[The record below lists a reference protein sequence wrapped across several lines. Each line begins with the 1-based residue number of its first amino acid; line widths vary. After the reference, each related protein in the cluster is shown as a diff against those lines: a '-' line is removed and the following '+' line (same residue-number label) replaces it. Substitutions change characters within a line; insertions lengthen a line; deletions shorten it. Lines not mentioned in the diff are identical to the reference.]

1 MGVFREISILLDS
14 TQVREERR
22 PIIIKGIRRDLNY
35 SEIAAQAGVNRWVIL
50 SDLRFMKHNGD
61 PELKQAQMTRDKI
74 RAEKRSHIAREKIH
88 VKQNERFQRMM
99 GMTIQEKTFR
109 NMIDFYKP
117 ELLKILR
124 SSDQNTA
131 IMKLSRSVRKTLILN
146 GVITYGRNH
155 REIASDALEYLAIA

>member
-1 MGVFREISILLDS
+1 MGVFREISILSDS

-35 SEIAAQAGVNRWVIL
+35 SEIAAQARVNRWVIM
-50 SDLRFMKHNGD
+50 SDLRYMKHNRD
-61 PELKQAQMTRDKI
+61 PELKQAQMIRDKI
-74 RAEKRSHIAREKIH
+74 RAEKRSYIAREKIH

-124 SSDQNTA
+124 SSDQNAA

-155 REIASDALEYLAIA
+155 REIASDALEYLAIT

>member
-1 MGVFREISILLDS
+1 M
-14 TQVREERR
+14 
-22 PIIIKGIRRDLNY
+22 
-35 SEIAAQAGVNRWVIL
+35 
-50 SDLRFMKHNGD
+50 SDLRYMKYNGD

-74 RAEKRSHIAREKIH
+74 RAEKRSHIVREKTH

-124 SSDQNTA
+124 SSDQNAA

-146 GVITYGRNH
+146 GVIAYERNH

>member
-1 MGVFREISILLDS
+1 MSVSSELFILSDS
-14 TQVREERR
+14 NQGREERR

-50 SDLRFMKHNGD
+50 SDLRYMKYNGD
-61 PELKQAQMTRDKI
+61 PDFKQAQIARNKI
-74 RAEKRSHIAREKIH
+74 RAEKRSHIAREKTH
-88 VKQNERFQRMM
+88 VKQDERFQRMM

-124 SSDQNTA
+124 SSDQNAA
-131 IMKLSRSVRKTLILN
+131 IMKLSRNVRKTLILN